1 MIKVEPIPAFSDNY
15 IWLVTT
21 NEGSIVIDPGDANPV
36 IEYLSKNKDL
46 TLNSILLTHHHY
58 DHSGGIEDLRKRYDL
73 KVFGPNNQ
81 IKSVDHRVV
90 EGDEILVNGLIFKI
104 IEVPGHTL
112 DHIAFY
118 NDDDDDPIL
127 FCGDTLF
134 AAGCGRVFEGTFD
147 QMYESLLKLKKLPEN
162 TIVYSGHEYTTAN
175 LMFANH
181 VEPLNKNIRDS
192 LSKVQELRSKNI
204 PTLPTSI
211 KEEKL
216 INPFLRCD
224 DESLQI
230 IMRKKFNTDL
240 SELNIF
246 SALREWK
253 DNF

>member
-192 LSKVQELRSKNI
+192 LSKVQDLRSKNI

-230 IMRKKFNTDL
+230 IIRKKFNTDL

>member
-36 IEYLSKNKDL
+36 IEYLNKNKDL

-90 EGDEILVNGLIFKI
+90 EGNEILVNGLIFKI

-118 NDDDDDPIL
+118 YEDNDNPIL

-162 TIVYSGHEYTTAN
+162 TIVYSGHEYTKAN
-175 LMFANH
+175 LMFASH

-216 INPFLRCD
+216 INPFFRCD
-224 DESLQI
+224 NEELQM

-246 SALREWK
+246 AALREWK

>member
-36 IEYLSKNKDL
+36 IEYLNKNKDL

-90 EGDEILVNGLIFKI
+90 EGNEILVNGLIFKI

-211 KEEKL
+211 KEEKV

-224 DESLQI
+224 DKDLQM

>member
-175 LMFANH
+175 LMFASH
-181 VEPLNKNIRDS
+181 VEPLNKNIQNS

-224 DESLQI
+224 DKDLQM

>member
-36 IEYLSKNKDL
+36 IEYLNKNKDL

-90 EGDEILVNGLIFKI
+90 EGNEILVNGLIFKI

-175 LMFANH
+175 LMFASH
-181 VEPLNKNIRDS
+181 VEPLNKNIQDS

>member
-1 MIKVEPIPAFSDNY
+1 MIKVEPIPAFNDNY

-90 EGDEILVNGLIFKI
+90 EGNEILVNGLIFKI

-224 DESLQI
+224 DKDLQM

>member
-1 MIKVEPIPAFSDNY
+1 
-15 IWLVTT
+15 
-21 NEGSIVIDPGDANPV
+21 
-36 IEYLSKNKDL
+36 
-46 TLNSILLTHHHY
+46 
-58 DHSGGIEDLRKRYDL
+58 
-73 KVFGPNNQ
+73 
-81 IKSVDHRVV
+81 
-90 EGDEILVNGLIFKI
+90 
-104 IEVPGHTL
+104 
-112 DHIAFY
+112 
-118 NDDDDDPIL
+118 
-127 FCGDTLF
+127 
-134 AAGCGRVFEGTFD
+134 
-147 QMYESLLKLKKLPEN
+147 MYESLLKLKKLPEN

-181 VEPLNKNIRDS
+181 VEPLNKNIRNS

-224 DESLQI
+224 DKDLQM

>member
-90 EGDEILVNGLIFKI
+90 EGNEILVNGLIFKI

>member
-118 NDDDDDPIL
+118 NDGDDDPIL

-181 VEPLNKNIRDS
+181 VEPLNKNIRNS

-230 IMRKKFNTDL
+230 IIRKKFNTDL

>member
-36 IEYLSKNKDL
+36 IEYLNKNKDL

-175 LMFANH
+175 LMFASH
-181 VEPLNKNIRDS
+181 VEPLNKNIQNS

-224 DESLQI
+224 DKDLQM

>member
-36 IEYLSKNKDL
+36 IEYLNKNKDL

-90 EGDEILVNGLIFKI
+90 EGNEILVNGLIFKI

-175 LMFANH
+175 LMFASH
-181 VEPLNKNIRDS
+181 VEPLNKNIQNS

-224 DESLQI
+224 DKDLQM

>member
-36 IEYLSKNKDL
+36 IEYLNKNKDL

-90 EGDEILVNGLIFKI
+90 EGNEILVNGLIFKI

-175 LMFANH
+175 LMFASH
-181 VEPLNKNIRDS
+181 VEPLNKNIQDS

-246 SALREWK
+246 AALREWK

>member
-1 MIKVEPIPAFSDNY
+1 M
-15 IWLVTT
+15 
-21 NEGSIVIDPGDANPV
+21 
-36 IEYLSKNKDL
+36 
-46 TLNSILLTHHHY
+46 
-58 DHSGGIEDLRKRYDL
+58 
-73 KVFGPNNQ
+73 
-81 IKSVDHRVV
+81 V
-90 EGDEILVNGLIFKI
+90 EGNEILVNGLIFKI

-224 DESLQI
+224 DKDLQM

>member
-118 NDDDDDPIL
+118 YEDDDNPIL

-162 TIVYSGHEYTTAN
+162 TIVYSGHEYTTSN
-175 LMFANH
+175 LMFASH

>member
-36 IEYLSKNKDL
+36 IEYLNKNKDL

-90 EGDEILVNGLIFKI
+90 EGNEILVNGLIFKI

-118 NDDDDDPIL
+118 YDDDDNPIL

-175 LMFANH
+175 LMFASH
-181 VEPLNKNIRDS
+181 VEPLNKNIQDS

-211 KEEKL
+211 KEEKV

-224 DESLQI
+224 DKDLQM

-253 DNF
+253 DSF

>member
-36 IEYLSKNKDL
+36 IEYLNKNKDL

-58 DHSGGIEDLRKRYDL
+58 DHSGGIEDLRKKYDL

-90 EGDEILVNGLIFKI
+90 EGDEILVNGLVFKI

-118 NDDDDDPIL
+118 YDGDDNPIL

-134 AAGCGRVFEGTFD
+134 AAGCGRVFEGTYD

-162 TIVYSGHEYTTAN
+162 TIVYSGHEYTTSN
-175 LMFANH
+175 LMFASH

-224 DESLQI
+224 DEDLKI

>member
-118 NDDDDDPIL
+118 NDDNDDPIL

-230 IMRKKFNTDL
+230 IIRKKFNTDL

>member
-36 IEYLSKNKDL
+36 IEYLNKNKDL

-90 EGDEILVNGLIFKI
+90 EGNEILVNGLIFKI

-175 LMFANH
+175 LMFASH
-181 VEPLNKNIRDS
+181 VEPLNKNIQDS

-211 KEEKL
+211 KEEKV

-224 DESLQI
+224 DKDLQM

>member
-36 IEYLSKNKDL
+36 IEYLNKNKDL

-58 DHSGGIEDLRKRYDL
+58 DHSGGIEDLRKKYDL

-90 EGDEILVNGLIFKI
+90 EGDEILVNGLVFKI

-118 NDDDDDPIL
+118 YDGDDNPIL

-162 TIVYSGHEYTTAN
+162 TIVYSGHEYTTSN
-175 LMFANH
+175 LMFASH
-181 VEPLNKNIRDS
+181 VEPLNKNIQDS

-224 DESLQI
+224 DEDLQI

>member
-162 TIVYSGHEYTTAN
+162 TIVYSGHEFTTAN

-230 IMRKKFNTDL
+230 IIRKKFNTDL

>member
-36 IEYLSKNKDL
+36 IEYLNKNKDL

-90 EGDEILVNGLIFKI
+90 EGNEILVNGLIFKI

>member
-90 EGDEILVNGLIFKI
+90 EGNEILVNGLIFKI

-175 LMFANH
+175 LMFASH

>member
-1 MIKVEPIPAFSDNY
+1 MIKVEPIPAFNDNY

-36 IEYLSKNKDL
+36 IEYLNKNKDL

-90 EGDEILVNGLIFKI
+90 EGNEILVNGLIFKI

-175 LMFANH
+175 LMFASH
-181 VEPLNKNIRDS
+181 VEPLNKNIQNS

-224 DESLQI
+224 DKDLQM

>member
-175 LMFANH
+175 LMFASH

-224 DESLQI
+224 DKDLQM

>member
-175 LMFANH
+175 LMFASH
-181 VEPLNKNIRDS
+181 VEPLNKNIQNS

>member
-1 MIKVEPIPAFSDNY
+1 
-15 IWLVTT
+15 
-21 NEGSIVIDPGDANPV
+21 
-36 IEYLSKNKDL
+36 
-46 TLNSILLTHHHY
+46 
-58 DHSGGIEDLRKRYDL
+58 
-73 KVFGPNNQ
+73 
-81 IKSVDHRVV
+81 
-90 EGDEILVNGLIFKI
+90 
-104 IEVPGHTL
+104 
-112 DHIAFY
+112 
-118 NDDDDDPIL
+118 
-127 FCGDTLF
+127 
-134 AAGCGRVFEGTFD
+134 
-147 QMYESLLKLKKLPEN
+147 MYESLLKLKKLPEN

>member
-36 IEYLSKNKDL
+36 IEYLNKNKDL

-90 EGDEILVNGLIFKI
+90 EGNEILVNGLIFKI

-175 LMFANH
+175 LMFASH
-181 VEPLNKNIRDS
+181 VEPLNKNIQDS

-211 KEEKL
+211 KEEKV

-224 DESLQI
+224 DKDLQM

-253 DNF
+253 DSF

>member
-36 IEYLSKNKDL
+36 IEYLNKNKDL

-90 EGDEILVNGLIFKI
+90 EGDEILVNGLIFKV

-118 NDDDDDPIL
+118 YDDDDNPIL

-147 QMYESLLKLKKLPEN
+147 QMYKSLLKLKKLPEN
-162 TIVYSGHEYTTAN
+162 TIVYSGHEYTKAN
-175 LMFANH
+175 LMFASH

-224 DESLQI
+224 DEELQM

-246 SALREWK
+246 AALREWK

>member
-1 MIKVEPIPAFSDNY
+1 MIKVEPIPAFNDNY

-36 IEYLSKNKDL
+36 IEYLNKNKDL

-118 NDDDDDPIL
+118 NDDDDAPIL
-127 FCGDTLF
+127 F
-134 AAGCGRVFEGTFD
+134 
-147 QMYESLLKLKKLPEN
+147 
-162 TIVYSGHEYTTAN
+162 
-175 LMFANH
+175 
-181 VEPLNKNIRDS
+181 
-192 LSKVQELRSKNI
+192 
-204 PTLPTSI
+204 
-211 KEEKL
+211 
-216 INPFLRCD
+216 
-224 DESLQI
+224 
-230 IMRKKFNTDL
+230 
-240 SELNIF
+240 
-246 SALREWK
+246 
-253 DNF
+253 